1 MLFVCYL
8 TCSLL
13 TLSSVLSFDSFQAP
27 RRLTLKVKTSSSNTH
42 NDNHIKKF
50 STEDDYPKDSFNLL
64 TNKLAIFALPT
75 TILMPHQ
82 TLADDT
88 QREILTIVTKL
99 DNDVT
104 KLDSDI
110 ATISTRLNSIE
121 TMVNGLSR
129 DSHNFWYFIGGI
141 VAASYVTASIATTLS
156 YIERIREKQRLAEKV
171 ID

>member
-1 MLFVCYL
+1 MMLFVCYL

-13 TLSSVLSFDSFQAP
+13 TLSSVLSFNSFQAP
-27 RRLTLKVKTSSSNTH
+27 RRPALNANTFSSNTH
-42 NDNHIKKF
+42 NNNHIKKLR
-50 STEDDYPKDSFNLL
+50 TEDNDPKDSFNLL
-64 TNKLAIFALPT
+64 INKLAIFALPT

-99 DNDVT
+99 D
-104 KLDSDI
+104 SDI
-110 ATISTRLNSIE
+110 ATISTRLHSIE
-121 TMVNGLSR
+121 SMVDGLSR

-141 VAASYVTASIATTLS
+141 VAESYVTASIATTLS
-156 YIERIREKQRLAEKV
+156 YIERNKEKRRLAEKL